1 MRRKN
6 NNNKALAI
14 HQPCPKCG
22 SSDSLAIYEDHSYCF
37 SKCGWIRG
45 GGSAELGGGDLT
57 SVKTYNPQGCFDKK
71 FLTSGKD
78 RGIISLSNTSRD
90 TIGVPIESLPNEYDI
105 ITNNNKPKDNL
116 RYMNK
121 DYKLETIAHR
131 GLTKET
137 MERYG
142 IKYRV
147 DSDGLPF
154 ACQFECG
161 DDARKVRPTEKKTF
175 HWEGNAANRLPLFG
189 MDKFPS
195 GSAKAITITEGEYDA
210 ASVYQMMGSKYPAVS
225 ITSGCNGAA
234 RDCSQAFKYLNS
246 FELIYICFDNDEPGR
261 EAAKQVA
268 ELFDVNKVR
277 IVQLDETLKD
287 ANEYLQKNREQAF
300 NKCWW
305 GSKQYLPQGVISTYE
320 DIRSVLSGTRT
331 ANIADYPFP
340 TLNDMAYGIRTKEI
354 ALFTAME
361 GIGKTEVFRAIEH
374 NVLKTTD
381 HNIAVVHIEE
391 EDKRSVQG
399 LISYELGYP
408 CHLPDYSASVD
419 EQLEAYSKLVRRDG
433 RVFYYS
439 HFGTDDADAIL
450 DVIRYLV
457 VSCGC
462 KLVFLDHITMM
473 VTGLREED
481 ERRLLDYV
489 STRLAMMV
497 HQHDFALIMISHIND
512 DGKTRGSRNISKV
525 AHLHVQLDRDKLAE
539 TLEARNTTKLT
550 VHKNRFGYKTGD
562 AGYLIFDPH
571 TFTVKEKTLD
581 NTQESV
587 SPF

>member
-1 MRRKN
+1 MGRQSKATEV
-6 NNNKALAI
+6 ALAV
-14 HQPCPKCG
+14 HLPHPKCG
-22 SSDSLAIYEDHSYCF
+22 SSDALSVYEDHTYCF
-37 SKCGWIRG
+37 SCGRYEKVDG
-45 GGSAELGGGDLT
+45 KKYLT
-57 SVKTYNPQGCFDKK
+57 NDENY
-71 FLTSGKD
+71 GK
-78 RGIISLSNTSRD
+78 ISLSNTYRD
-90 TIGVPIESLPNEYDI
+90 TLGNTLSVLTKDNYND
-105 ITNNNKPKDNL
+105 NNNRSSL
-116 RYMNK
+116 RDTLSNTLGDSSRLTTNYVT
-121 DYKLETIAHR
+121 ETIAHR

-137 MERYG
+137 MKFFG
-142 IKYRV
+142 IHYRV
-147 DSDGLPF
+147 DPSTKEPV
-154 ACQFECG
+154 AAVFECG
-161 DDARKVRPTEKKTF
+161 EGEAKVRRLDRKLF
-175 HWEGNAANRLPLFG
+175 FWEGKGSNRLPLFG
-189 MDKFPS
+189 MDKFPA
-195 GSAKAITITEGEYDA
+195 GCAKAVTITEGEYDA
-210 ASVYQMMGSKYPAVS
+210 ASVYQMMGSKYPSVS
-225 ITSGCNGAA
+225 VTNGSSGAA
-234 RDCSQAFKYLNS
+234 KNCSDAFKYLNS
-246 FELIYICFDNDEPGR
+246 FELIYICFDNDAPGTS
-261 EAAKQVA
+261 AAKEVA

-277 IVQLDETLKD
+277 IVNLDGKYKD
-287 ANEYLQKNREQAF
+287 ANEYLQEGKDQAF

-305 GSKQYLPQGVISTYE
+305 GSKQYLPSGVISTFE
-320 DIRSVLSGTRT
+320 DIRTVLSGQRT
-331 ANIADYPFP
+331 DSIAHYPFP
-340 TLNDMAYGIRTKEI
+340 TLDEMAYGIRTKEVV
-354 ALFTAME
+354 LFTAQE

-374 NVLKTTD
+374 KVLKETD
-381 HNIAVVHIEE
+381 HNIAIVHIEE

-419 EQLEAYSKLVRRDG
+419 EQLEAYSKLVKRDG

-457 VSCGC
+457 VSCNC

-497 HQHDFALIMISHIND
+497 HQHDFALVMISHIND

-562 AGYLIFDPH
+562 AGYLLFDPH
-571 TFTVKEKTLD
+571 TFQIKEKNLEDATS
-581 NTQESV
+581 QSV